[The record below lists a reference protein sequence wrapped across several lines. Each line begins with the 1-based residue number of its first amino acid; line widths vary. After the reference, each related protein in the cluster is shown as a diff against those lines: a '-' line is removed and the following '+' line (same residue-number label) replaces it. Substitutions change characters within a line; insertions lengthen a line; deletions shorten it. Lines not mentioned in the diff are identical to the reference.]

1 MLITARTDKSFTSHT
16 SVRFASFFSSLSRI
30 SVYEK
35 IDLPGGDGVTLLTA
49 DRVLTFGT
57 KKLRLSWDLPLTQ
70 VKRVI
75 NEDHGIRFVHKTG
88 KDLDKLILIDDKKS
102 QAWFYEQIAGVVKAF
117 NARRRMDS

>member
-1 MLITARTDKSFTSHT
+1 MLITAHTDKNFTSHT
-16 SVRFASFFSSLSRI
+16 SVCHRPFSFSSRVFAYI
-30 SVYEK
+30 K

-70 VKRVI
+70 VMRVI
-75 NEDHGIRFVHKTG
+75 KEDHGIRFVHKTG
-88 KDLDKLILIDDKKS
+88 KDFDKLILLDDKKS

-117 NARRRMDS
+117 NARRRMD